1 MSAGCPFTPES
12 GHMQCT
18 NLCLPCAKS
27 GNRAAYSITS
37 VTRAKECLRHWSR
50 TPAASL
56 QPVRASPPLAATN
69 GGTPSQSMS
78 VACSDDEVTPPR
90 PTVRAMT
97 STQGGLSFVKLDCKQ
112 ASILPPPGSTPA
124 HNELTSPRHSFASA
138 AAPSSTAWHG
148 RVRSARCELRQA
160 LIPPGATSPHA
171 ALISAAHSLA
181 ICPCCAIVYVVESNT
196 VAPIAKI
203 IFCIGCPPDVLTNC
217 MQ

>member
-1 MSAGCPFTPES
+1 MFRRRGYC
-12 GHMQCT
+12 
-18 NLCLPCAKS
+18 
-27 GNRAAYSITS
+27 
-37 VTRAKECLRHWSR
+37 
-50 TPAASL
+50 
-56 QPVRASPPLAATN
+56 
-69 GGTPSQSMS
+69 
-78 VACSDDEVTPPR
+78 PPR

-112 ASILPPPGSTPA
+112 VSILPPPGCTPA

-203 IFCIGCPPDVLTNC
+203 IFCIGCTPDVLTCNS
-217 MQ
+217 QGQRVSPWHVGWIAIIWSANPVVHQRRAKG